1 MGRAVRLDV
10 GAVDGGA
17 FGDCARRRERLD
29 QFSPE
34 PFARP
39 TVEAVVDRGRRAI
52 VARAIAPPA
61 ADLENVDDAGDHST
75 IIDPASPALV
85 PRQQGLND
93 RPLLVRQPKQAPH
106 SSLQSIDWKS

>member
-39 TVEAVVDRGRRAI
+39 TIEAVVDRGRRAI

-61 ADLENVDDAGDHST
+61 ADLEPT
-75 IIDPASPALV
+75 F
-85 PRQQGLND
+85 
-93 RPLLVRQPKQAPH
+93 PK
-106 SSLQSIDWKS
+106 